1 MLDIDISGHQVQ
13 KSYAQFRGPRNIM
26 LDITKRCN
34 FFCKHCYNE
43 SASYYTGDLDDE
55 SMMKIADQIIE
66 VKPVLVCF
74 CGGEPMV
81 RFELVKK
88 LAKKLTENEI
98 LVNMVSNGYL
108 MDEKKLAEL
117 YESGMQNI
125 QISLDSNKPEVMDYF
140 ISVYISASWYK
151 YNWNNIFS
159 EAYKRC
165 GYCSKKNKP
174 KCCGICIRK
183 IRTASFFTNK

>member
-88 LAKKLTENEI
+88 LGK
-98 LVNMVSNGYL
+98 
-108 MDEKKLAEL
+108 
-117 YESGMQNI
+117 
-125 QISLDSNKPEVMDYF
+125 
-140 ISVYISASWYK
+140 
-151 YNWNNIFS
+151 
-159 EAYKRC
+159 
-165 GYCSKKNKP
+165 
-174 KCCGICIRK
+174 
-183 IRTASFFTNK
+183 

>member
-66 VKPVLVCF
+66 
-74 CGGEPMV
+74 
-81 RFELVKK
+81 
-88 LAKKLTENEI
+88 
-98 LVNMVSNGYL
+98 
-108 MDEKKLAEL
+108 
-117 YESGMQNI
+117 MQ
-125 QISLDSNKPEVMDYF
+125 QML
-140 ISVYISASWYK
+140 
-151 YNWNNIFS
+151 
-159 EAYKRC
+159 
-165 GYCSKKNKP
+165 
-174 KCCGICIRK
+174 IRK
-183 IRTASFFTNK
+183 VKTSIYSYVSMILLMNR

>member
-140 ISVYISASWYK
+140 RGHKGAFKGAINAMNLIQKFGNMPTVHLFLQSLIIK
-151 YNWNNIFS
+151 
-159 EAYKRC
+159 
-165 GYCSKKNKP
+165 
-174 KCCGICIRK
+174 
-183 IRTASFFTNK
+183 T